1 MVSPGGMS
9 NELAGR
15 PAAETKRITVGP
27 PWKPFREKAIG
38 LPHWFLL
45 LFFVFLVLVSIFR
58 FLNDTYSL
66 CPNFSFCSCIWGPWP
81 LPGGQAREA
90 GQGPPTQ
97 ETKGKYGKSCSGLSK
112 LGNIRSK
119 QRKAEPAGRPAAE
132 TKRVTVGRTIGL
144 PLGPFLFSFLL

>member
-38 LPHWFLL
+38 LPHCCCSYVSLLFLL
-45 LFFVFLVLVSIFR
+45 LVSIFR
-58 FLNDTYSL
+58 FLSDTYSM
-66 CPNFSFCSCIWGPWP
+66 CPTFYFCSCIRGPWP

-90 GQGPPTQ
+90 GQGPPKQ
-97 ETKGKYGKSCSGLSK
+97 ETKGNSEKNCSGLSK

-132 TKRVTVGRTIGL
+132 TKRVTVGRTIWAT
-144 PLGPFLFSFLL
+144 LGTLSV